1 MGHRMVRR
9 RRGLG
14 VRGLA
19 PDLLV
24 FVALGEAVKQILF
37 GLLLSACTP
46 SPVVPVVEAGDGGRS
61 PCATLDEITSSR
73 LVRNPDG
80 TALVVHCPDS
90 GTE

>member
-1 MGHRMVRR
+1 MGHRVVRR

-61 PCATLDEITSSR
+61 SCQSDEAITAGR
-73 LVRNPDG
+73 LIRNPDG
-80 TALVVHCPDS
+80 TALVLPPCD
-90 GTE
+90 GGQ